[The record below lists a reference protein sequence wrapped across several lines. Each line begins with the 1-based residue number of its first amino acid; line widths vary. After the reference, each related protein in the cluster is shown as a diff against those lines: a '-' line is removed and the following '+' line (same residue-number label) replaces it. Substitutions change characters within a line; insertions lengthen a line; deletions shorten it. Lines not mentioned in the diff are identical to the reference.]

1 MAEPARTGTAADART
16 RNDLRAFNHWLSVT
30 RVRAAGTVAVFAVLL
45 HVLPFGVELS
55 LLPALGVS
63 IALCAFSAL
72 ALRSQTLVNAP
83 WLFFYLQHLVDV
95 SGITV
100 GIGTAVAG
108 LPALLFRSLYVM
120 VIVPAS
126 LISVG
131 SGLFV
136 AVAATV
142 GHAILLGIDRG
153 FSIATF
159 GSLEFLVPAF
169 LFFLVAQQSFFYS
182 GHLGRKNAALA
193 RLADQ
198 LEDSG
203 RHLAALVDV
212 ARTLN
217 STLEAPTLLERVNRV
232 TLAQLDADW
241 SATFLLDSC
250 HETFRLAA
258 SVDRHSGA
266 PAGVPGVELPL
277 AGWPGVD
284 RLAHERVVV
293 LTETETVRV
302 RELLVT
308 GQHLMSIV
316 LAGLYRDHSLAGIL
330 AVGYR
335 TAAAPCPEAAVE
347 RLSGVAEHA
356 TIALRN
362 AQLLD
367 EARQASALKSEFV
380 STVSHELRTPLN
392 VINGYVEMLLD
403 DAAGGLNDE
412 QRNLVGRI
420 DARSRELL
428 ELIEATLQVGRF
440 EARSGIVELAPVSL
454 ADLLRA
460 IDGSLAG
467 LPRAPAVDFVWDV
480 PPHTTGS
487 VTTDR
492 AAVALIVRNLVSN
505 AFKFTES
512 GEVTVR
518 VRPTADTL
526 TVDVVDTGI
535 GIAPDQVPIVFD
547 SFRQI
552 DTSTTRRHGGVG
564 LGLYIVKQF
573 VDRLGGAIEVSSIP
587 TRGTAFRVVL
597 PGYTLAAPSEAA

>member
-241 SATFLLDSC
+241 SATLSSRLLSRDLQA
-250 HETFRLAA
+250 R
-258 SVDRHSGA
+258 R
-266 PAGVPGVELPL
+266 
-277 AGWPGVD
+277 
-284 RLAHERVVV
+284 ER
-293 LTETETVRV
+293 
-302 RELLVT
+302 
-308 GQHLMSIV
+308 
-316 LAGLYRDHSLAGIL
+316 
-330 AVGYR
+330 
-335 TAAAPCPEAAVE
+335 
-347 RLSGVAEHA
+347 
-356 TIALRN
+356 
-362 AQLLD
+362 
-367 EARQASALKSEFV
+367 
-380 STVSHELRTPLN
+380 
-392 VINGYVEMLLD
+392 
-403 DAAGGLNDE
+403 
-412 QRNLVGRI
+412 
-420 DARSRELL
+420 
-428 ELIEATLQVGRF
+428 
-440 EARSGIVELAPVSL
+440 
-454 ADLLRA
+454 
-460 IDGSLAG
+460 
-467 LPRAPAVDFVWDV
+467 
-480 PPHTTGS
+480 
-487 VTTDR
+487 
-492 AAVALIVRNLVSN
+492 
-505 AFKFTES
+505 
-512 GEVTVR
+512 
-518 VRPTADTL
+518 
-526 TVDVVDTGI
+526 
-535 GIAPDQVPIVFD
+535 
-547 SFRQI
+547 
-552 DTSTTRRHGGVG
+552 
-564 LGLYIVKQF
+564 
-573 VDRLGGAIEVSSIP
+573 
-587 TRGTAFRVVL
+587 
-597 PGYTLAAPSEAA
+597 